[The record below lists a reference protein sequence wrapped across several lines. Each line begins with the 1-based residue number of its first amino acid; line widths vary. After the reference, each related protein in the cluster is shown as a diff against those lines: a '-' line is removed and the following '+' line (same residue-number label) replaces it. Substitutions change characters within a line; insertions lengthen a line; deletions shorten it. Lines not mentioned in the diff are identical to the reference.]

1 MLNQSYLVYNF
12 GISNYTIMVTY
23 MKIVGNICRC
33 MEHEMERRT
42 FEEWNVV
49 VQTNID
55 PLLLSD
61 HEKCNVYS

>member
-1 MLNQSYLVYNF
+1 
-12 GISNYTIMVTY
+12 MVTY

-33 MEHEMERRT
+33 MEHEMERST
-42 FEEWNVV
+42 FEECNVV
-49 VQTNID
+49 VQTNLD